1 MFYYSTTLL
10 EANIQL
16 LISALT
22 AKFKRCFD
30 KEKEKKKEKK
40 KQYSKINTKG
50 NYELLQVKGINHR
63 IKERKS
69 NKVETKRE
77 MYFYTIHLIT

>member
-16 LISALT
+16 HISALK

-40 KQYSKINTKG
+40 NSIPK
-50 NYELLQVKGINHR
+50 
-63 IKERKS
+63 
-69 NKVETKRE
+69 
-77 MYFYTIHLIT
+77 